1 MSRESNI
8 NAALTEINT
17 NINDNKE
24 NEKENNIE
32 EPEVT
37 NESSHFSSGFG
48 QSVMT
53 ISFNKMKAKHK
64 YGQKRKSAIQTLKN
78 NRDLNNICDGI
89 DDLAKG
95 KNVELLDRN
104 NLVFTI
110 TRKQL
115 DKLKTKNKD
124 NFEVKYVYQLLK

>member
-1 MSRESNI
+1 
-8 NAALTEINT
+8 
-17 NINDNKE
+17 
-24 NEKENNIE
+24 
-32 EPEVT
+32 
-37 NESSHFSSGFG
+37 
-48 QSVMT
+48 MT

-95 KNVELLDRN
+95 KKVELLDRN